1 MERMEYIDLRK
12 VGKEGLKEI
21 RGQVVR
27 LKELG
32 KTGKEGVSNC
42 EIVERGF
49 SPKGRP
55 PVLPVETKRQRVNM
69 ISAIS
74 SQGSV
79 RFMERLMRTSEQK
92 VFLILDNLKV
102 HHGKLAAAWLKK
114 NKEKMEVFFL
124 PPYAPEYN
132 PDEYLNHAL
141 KISVHSGQLPYTTE
155 DISHKIQSFMRR
167 LQHHPSLFPVS
178 SSTRRFPIFTRRSNI
193 DIAVMRLQLFTTGA
207 MIEAPVFINLAP
219 DFPFIWLT
227 IAGL

>member
-12 VGKEGLKEI
+12 VGREGLKEI

-79 RFMERLMRTSEQK
+79 RFMVYQDAMNQQRLIRFMERLMRTSEQK

-102 HHGKLAAAWLKK
+102 HHGKFAAAWLEK

-141 KISVHSGQLPYTTE
+141 KISVHSGQLPYTAE

-167 LQHHPSLFPVS
+167 LQHHPS
-178 SSTRRFPIFTRRSNI
+178 
-193 DIAVMRLQLFTTGA
+193 A
-207 MIEAPVFINLAP
+207 
-219 DFPFIWLT
+219 
-227 IAGL
+227 